1 MKKIFYSLIA
11 LSGLL
16 FASCA
21 QEHIEV
27 QINPNNFKAQALGN
41 IEGCQLAEDGEN
53 ITTTYS
59 EAEFNLPVTPSAYI
73 LYVGVQ
79 GDNFA
84 EAKKVDAT
92 IANGTISFGQKK
104 FNKIFLNLGYEPN
117 TTVNVEFRL
126 DAFIH
131 TDKGVNIE
139 KYVQHSNIVSA
150 AFTLFEETKG
160 ALDVVDV
167 PGDYQGWA
175 PADYPKLFNYSYDGI
190 NYRGVI
196 DFQCKKEDGTA
207 ANGFK
212 FTYGGDWSS
221 DTGNW
226 GSEAQAEAPEAST
239 IKLINGDASMNI
251 MCYGA
256 NRYYLFNLN
265 KDELVVNKLYGFDKV
280 GVIGLNGDWDNDIV
294 MNYNMY
300 FGRFWADVDVAAA
313 TEFKFRLDAG
323 WDNNWGGD
331 LENLAPGGAN
341 IPIEAGQYRIYFYMG
356 TEPMTAEIDAS
367 MYGKDEPTVEPEP
380 EPEPAYQGW
389 GIIGV
394 GGDWEKDIEMNEI
407 GGTWTGYA
415 TIAASDQFKLR
426 KDAAWDENRGAPGEA
441 EPYVVTLDTPV
452 AATANG
458 KNLAVPADGF
468 YKIVY
473 NTADETITV
482 SDGTVWGVIGGF
494 NSWAGDVFMTEAGGV
509 WTSPAIELKGGDGFK
524 IRKNSAWDE
533 NRGATGDAELYQVTL
548 GTPVDVVNNGKN
560 LCVEADGK
568 YFVIYDA
575 NAETITVN
583 KAMPDNT
590 WSLIGVN
597 GDWEN
602 DIFMSELLPGVWVSP
617 ATAMSGSFK
626 IRFNHGWDDDRGG
639 EPLVLGGAA
648 QVAVPGGKNIEI
660 ADGTYIVVYD
670 ANMEIIYLQGWSLI
684 GTLNGSNWDT
694 DYPVIP
700 LDVDDN
706 EVGWMSYPFHV
717 DETQEFK
724 FRYNANWDINKGGV
738 FTDFGVPFPAEDGG
752 ANIKIG
758 QAGYYFAAYNPAT
771 EELGV
776 GRADWSLIGDFNGW
790 GGDVVLYEQEAG
802 VYGLLSPISL
812 KKGEGFKLRKDRD
825 WGTNR
830 GATGDAEPTEVT
842 LDTEIPVVNNG
853 KNFTVPADGF
863 YFITYNS
870 VKDVVI
876 VGSMTE

>member
-11 LSGLL
+11 LSGLFL
-16 FASCA
+16 AACT

-27 QINPNNFKAQALGN
+27 QINPNNLKAQALGN

-59 EAEFNLPVTPSAYI
+59 EAEFGLPVTPAAYV
-73 LYVGVQ
+73 LYVDVQ
-79 GDNFA
+79 GDNFE

-92 IANGTISFGQKK
+92 IADGVISFGQKK
-104 FNKIFLNLGYEPN
+104 FNKIFLNMGYEPN
-117 TTVNVEFRL
+117 TTVNAEFRL
-126 DAFIH
+126 DAYIQ

-139 KYVQHSNIVSA
+139 EYVQHSNIVSA
-150 AFTLFEETKG
+150 AFVLFEETKG
-160 ALDVVDV
+160 ELDVVDV

-190 NYRGVI
+190 NYRGVV

-207 ANGFK
+207 STGFK

-226 GSEAQAEAPEAST
+226 GSEAQAEAPEAASF
-239 IKLINGDASMNI
+239 KLINGDASQNI

-256 NRYYLFNLN
+256 HRYYLFNLN

-280 GVIGLNGDWDNDIV
+280 GVIGLNGDWDNDVV
-294 MNYNMY
+294 MNYNMF
-300 FGRFWADVDVAAA
+300 FGRFWVDVDVPET

-331 LENLAPGGAN
+331 LENLAAGGAN

-356 TEPMTAEIDAS
+356 TEPMTAEISAD

-380 EPEPAYQGW
+380 EPVPAYQGW

-394 GGDWEKDIEMNEI
+394 GGDWENDVAMTEE
-407 GGTWTGYA
+407 GGVWTGYA
-415 TIAASDQFKLR
+415 TIAAADQFKLR
-426 KDAAWDENRGAPGEA
+426 KDAAWDENRGAPGET

-473 NTADETITV
+473 NTADETITI

-494 NSWAGDVFMTEAGGV
+494 NSWAGDVFMTEAEGV

-533 NRGATGDAELYQVTL
+533 NRGATGETEPYQVTL

-568 YFVIYDA
+568 YFVIYDST
-575 NAETITVN
+575 AETITVN
-583 KAMPDNT
+583 KAMPDNA

-597 GDWEN
+597 GDWDN
-602 DIFMSELLPGVWVSP
+602 DIFMNELMPGVWVSP
-617 ATAMSGSFK
+617 ATAMSGEFK
-626 IRFNHGWDDDRGG
+626 LRFNHDWGVNRGCA
-639 EPLVLGGAA
+639 PLTLGGAA
-648 QVAVPGGKNIEI
+648 QTATHDGPNIGI
-660 ADGTYIVVYD
+660 AEGTYVVVYD
-670 ANMEIIYLQGWSLI
+670 ANMELVYLQGWSLI

-700 LDVDDN
+700 LGVDDN
-706 EVGWMSYPFHV
+706 EVGWMSYPFQV

-724 FRYNANWDINKGGV
+724 FRYNAGWDVNKGGV
-738 FTDFGVPFPAEDGG
+738 FTDFCTPFPAVDDGD
-752 ANIKIG
+752 NIKIG
-758 QAGYYFAAYNPAT
+758 QAGYYYAAYNPAT

-790 GGDVVLYEQEAG
+790 GGDTVLYEGELGIYA
-802 VYGLLSPISL
+802 LLNPVFL

-830 GATGDAEPTEVT
+830 GDAGEVEPAEVA
-842 LDTEIPVVNNG
+842 LGTEIPVVNNG
-853 KNFTVPADGF
+853 KNFTVPADGL
-863 YFITYNS
+863 YLINYDS

-876 VGSMTE
+876 VVALTE